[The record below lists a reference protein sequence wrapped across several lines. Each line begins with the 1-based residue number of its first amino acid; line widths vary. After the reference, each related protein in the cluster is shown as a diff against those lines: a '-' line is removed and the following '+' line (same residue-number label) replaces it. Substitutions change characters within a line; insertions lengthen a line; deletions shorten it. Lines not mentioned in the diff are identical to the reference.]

1 MSSAVEICNLALS
14 HLGSSGIDALDERSE
29 AAAACTTF
37 YAICRDMVLRDA
49 PWPFATKMQALAL
62 VEEDPNTEWG
72 FSYRYPSDCLDFR
85 RIQSGK
91 RNDDRQSRVPYK
103 FGSDNAG
110 QLVFTDMENAV
121 AEYGARITDSQRFP
135 LDFVLALSRLIAF
148 HISPRVVG
156 QDPFKLGPLS
166 LQVYQSMIVQ
176 AKANA
181 FNEQQEEELPES
193 EFIRTRDS

>member
-72 FSYRYPSDCLDFR
+72 FSYRYPSDCPSISVGFKA
-85 RIQSGK
+85 GK
-91 RNDDRQSRVPYK
+91 ETTIDR
-103 FGSDNAG
+103 
-110 QLVFTDMENAV
+110 
-121 AEYGARITDSQRFP
+121 AEYRISSEVTMLVSWYLRTWKTRLLNTEPGSQTRS
-135 LDFVLALSRLIAF
+135 ASRS
-148 HISPRVVG
+148 IS
-156 QDPFKLGPLS
+156 F
-166 LQVYQSMIVQ
+166 
-176 AKANA
+176 
-181 FNEQQEEELPES
+181 
-193 EFIRTRDS
+193 